1 MAETIAR
8 YILGTIFLVFGLN
21 GFYTFIP
28 IPEFHPF
35 MEILVTSGYIYIV
48 KGIEVV
54 AAVMLLTNR
63 YVQLSLAILTPVVV
77 NIAIYHALLD
87 ERNWQ
92 ITPIILLL
100 TGYLL
105 YTNRQSFQHL
115 FKPKNQ

>member
-35 MEILVTSGYIYIV
+35 MEILVSSGYIYIV
-48 KGIEVV
+48 KGIEVI
-54 AAVMLLTNR
+54 AAILLLTNR
-63 YVQLSLAILTPVVV
+63 YVPLGLAILTPVVV
-77 NIAIYHALLD
+77 NIALYHALLD

-92 ITPIILLL
+92 ITPVLVLL
-100 TGYLL
+100 TAYLL
-105 YTNRQSFQHL
+105 YTNRQSFQPL
-115 FKPKNQ
+115 FKQKNQ